1 MATDTATSPLVSPDK
16 LEEMLAKD
24 RANVVLI
31 DTRPPEMWA
40 NGHIAGA
47 VNMHDIFTY
56 LATSTQTGNDQM
68 RSKFAQLF
76 GTAGLGGDEVAV
88 VYEDQMDTG
97 FGQSCRGCKKL
108 PQ

>member
-1 MATDTATSPLVSPDK
+1 MTVDIISSPLVSTDK
-16 LEEMLAKD
+16 LEDMLAND
-24 RANVVLI
+24 RASVVLI

-40 NGHIAGA
+40 SGHIAGA

-68 RSKFAQLF
+68 RTKFAQLF
-76 GTAGLGGDEVAV
+76 GKAGLGGDETAV

-97 FGQSCRGCKKL
+97 FGQSCRGCEIL
-108 PQ
+108 